1 MQPPQIAGKCRAP
14 IHGVTASQG
23 NERIP
28 FGRQHQSTTEGMT
41 GIPYLGHQNSENPQE
56 EEPLMPGVYMVTD
69 SSCDLEQGDIDPFNI
84 EIVPL
89 TIRFGSE
96 EFTDRQD
103 LSVEDFYQR
112 MAHTEELPQTAC
124 PSPGAFEQAFRNARD
139 AGAEAVVCLTI
150 SSDLSTT
157 FQSALTAAARC
168 EGRMVIHV
176 IDSRTVSSGL
186 GTLVIEGGRVAAEGA
201 DFDAVVR
208 RLSDLIARTHVF
220 AALNTL
226 ENLKK
231 GGRIGGAKA
240 MVGSLL
246 SIKPVIDLTDGVVH
260 EAGKAR
266 TRKRA
271 LQMLYERMDAAGVV
285 EHVAV
290 MQCGAPDIDEFLD
303 LIAPRFPRETIR
315 IGTLGAVVG
324 VHGGAQMIG
333 VSFIAS
339 A

>member
-1 MQPPQIAGKCRAP
+1 
-14 IHGVTASQG
+14 
-23 NERIP
+23 
-28 FGRQHQSTTEGMT
+28 
-41 GIPYLGHQNSENPQE
+41 
-56 EEPLMPGVYMVTD
+56 MPGVFVVTD
-69 SSCDLEQGDIDPFNI
+69 SSCDLEQDDVDSFNI

-89 TIRFGSE
+89 TIRFGKE

-103 LSVEDFYQR
+103 LSVDDFYQR
-112 MAHTEELPQTAC
+112 MADTDDLPQTAC

-139 AGAEAVVCLTI
+139 ADAEGVVCLTI

-157 FQSALTAAARC
+157 FQSALTAAATF
-168 EGRMVIHV
+168 EGRMVVHV

-186 GTLVIEGGRVAAEGA
+186 GTLVLEAAKVAAEGA
-201 DFDAVVR
+201 DSGTVVR
-208 RLSDLIARTHVF
+208 RISDLIPRTHVV

-231 GGRIGGAKA
+231 GGRIGGATA

-246 SIKPVIDLTDGVVH
+246 SIKPVIDLTGGVVH

-271 LQMLYERMDAAGVV
+271 LHMLYERLGAAGPI

-290 MQCGAPDIDEFLD
+290 MHCGAPDIEQFLD

-315 IGTLGAVVG
+315 VGTLGAVVG

-333 VSFIAS
+333 VSWIAS

>member
-1 MQPPQIAGKCRAP
+1 MAG
-14 IHGVTASQG
+14 V
-23 NERIP
+23 
-28 FGRQHQSTTEGMT
+28 F
-41 GIPYLGHQNSENPQE
+41 
-56 EEPLMPGVYMVTD
+56 VVTD
-69 SSCDLEQGDIDPFNI
+69 SSCDLEQDEIDQHNI

-103 LSVEDFYQR
+103 LSVEDFYER
-112 MAHTEELPQTAC
+112 MAQTEDLPQTAC
-124 PSPGAFEQAFRNARD
+124 PSPGAFEQAFGNACE

-157 FQSALTAAARC
+157 FQSALTAAAAC
-168 EGRMVIHV
+168 KGRIVVHV
-176 IDSRTVSSGL
+176 IDSRTLSSGL
-186 GTLVIEGGRVAAEGA
+186 GTLVLEAAKVAAGA
-201 DFDAVVR
+201 DIDAVLSRVR
-208 RLSDLIARTHVF
+208 DLIPRTHVL

-231 GGRIGGAKA
+231 GGRIGGATA

-246 SIKPVIDLTDGVVH
+246 SIKPVIDLSGGVVH

-271 LQMLYERMDAAGVV
+271 LGMLYERLCAAGPI

-290 MQCGAPDIDEFLD
+290 MHCGAPDIDQFLD
-303 LIAPRFPRETIR
+303 LIAPHFTREAIR

-333 VSFIAS
+333 VSWIDA

>member
-1 MQPPQIAGKCRAP
+1 
-14 IHGVTASQG
+14 
-23 NERIP
+23 
-28 FGRQHQSTTEGMT
+28 
-41 GIPYLGHQNSENPQE
+41 
-56 EEPLMPGVYMVTD
+56 MPGVFVVTD
-69 SSCDLEQGDIDPFNI
+69 SSCDLEQDDIDPFNI

-103 LSVEDFYQR
+103 LSVEDFYLR
-112 MAHTEELPQTAC
+112 MANAEELPQTAC
-124 PSPGAFEQAFRNARD
+124 PPPGAFEHAFRNARD

-157 FQSALTAAARC
+157 FQSALTAAASFESLC
-168 EGRMVIHV
+168 PVHV
-176 IDSRTVSSGL
+176 IDSRSVSSGL
-186 GTLVIEGGRVAAEGA
+186 GTLVIEAGRVAAEGA
-201 DFDAVVR
+201 DIDTVLRQVGG
-208 RLSDLIARTHVF
+208 LIPRTHVV
-220 AALNTL
+220 AVLNTL

-231 GGRIGGAKA
+231 GGRIGGATA

-246 SIKPVIDLTDGVVH
+246 SIKPVIDLSGGVVH

-271 LQMLYERMDAAGVV
+271 LQMLYERMDAAGPI

-290 MQCGAPDIDEFLD
+290 MHCGAQDIEQFLD
-303 LIAPRFPRETIR
+303 LIAPRFPRAALR

-324 VHGGAQMIG
+324 VHGGAEMIG
-333 VSFIAS
+333 VSWIA
-339 A
+339 AA

>member
-1 MQPPQIAGKCRAP
+1 
-14 IHGVTASQG
+14 
-23 NERIP
+23 
-28 FGRQHQSTTEGMT
+28 
-41 GIPYLGHQNSENPQE
+41 LGHQNGEDPKE
-56 EEPLMPGVYMVTD
+56 EEALMPGVFVVTD
-69 SSCDLEQGDIDPFNI
+69 SSCDLDQDEIDPFNI

-103 LSVEDFYQR
+103 LSVEAFYQR
-112 MAHTEELPQTAC
+112 MANTEDLPQTAC
-124 PSPGAFEQAFRNARD
+124 PSPGAFEQAFHNARD

-157 FQSALTAAARC
+157 FQSALTAAATFER
-168 EGRMVIHV
+168 GMVVHV
-176 IDSRTVSSGL
+176 LDSRTVSSGL
-186 GTLVIEGGRVAAEGA
+186 GTLVIEAGKVAAGGA
-201 DFDAVVR
+201 DIATVLR
-208 RLSDLIARTHVF
+208 RVSDLIPRTHVL

-231 GGRIGGAKA
+231 GGRIGSATA

-246 SIKPVIDLTDGVVH
+246 SIKPVIDLSGGVVH

-271 LQMLYERMDAAGVV
+271 LQMLYERMGAANLI
-285 EHVAV
+285 EHIAV
-290 MQCGAPDIDEFLD
+290 MQCGAPDIDQFLD
-303 LIAPRFPRETIR
+303 LIAPRFPRKDIR

-333 VSFIAS
+333 VSWIAT

>member
-1 MQPPQIAGKCRAP
+1 
-14 IHGVTASQG
+14 
-23 NERIP
+23 
-28 FGRQHQSTTEGMT
+28 
-41 GIPYLGHQNSENPQE
+41 
-56 EEPLMPGVYMVTD
+56 MPGVFVVTD
-69 SSCDLEQGDIDPFNI
+69 SSCDLEQDDVDSFNI

-96 EFTDRQD
+96 EFADRQD

-112 MAHTEELPQTAC
+112 MAETEDLPQTAC
-124 PSPGAFEQAFRNARD
+124 PSPGAFEEAFRNAKD
-139 AGAEAVVCLTI
+139 ADAVVCLTI

-157 FQSALTAAARC
+157 FQSALTAAATF
-168 EGRMVIHV
+168 EGRKVVHV

-186 GTLVIEGGRVAAEGA
+186 GTLVIEAAKLAAEGA
-201 DFDAVVR
+201 DIGTVLGRV
-208 RLSDLIARTHVF
+208 SDLIPRTHVL

-231 GGRIGGAKA
+231 GGRIGGATA

-246 SIKPVIDLTDGVVH
+246 SIKPVIDLSGGVVH

-271 LQMLYERMDAAGVV
+271 LQMLYERMGAAGLID
-285 EHVAV
+285 HVAV
-290 MQCGAPDIDEFLD
+290 MHCGAPDIDQFLD
-303 LIAPRFPRETIR
+303 LIAPRFPREAIR

-333 VSFIAS
+333 VSWIGPA
-339 A
+339 

>member
-1 MQPPQIAGKCRAP
+1 
-14 IHGVTASQG
+14 
-23 NERIP
+23 
-28 FGRQHQSTTEGMT
+28 MT
-41 GIPYLGHQNSENPQE
+41 IYE
-56 EEPLMPGVYMVTD
+56 EEAFVPGVFVVTD
-69 SSCDLEQGDIDPFNI
+69 SSCDLEQHDIDPFRI

-112 MAHTEELPQTAC
+112 MADSEDLPETAC

-139 AGAEAVVCLTI
+139 ADADAVVCLTI

-157 FQSALTAAARC
+157 FQSALTAAATF
-168 EGRMVIHV
+168 EGQFVVHV
-176 IDSRTVSSGL
+176 VDSRTVSSGL
-186 GTLVIEGGRVAAEGA
+186 GTLVIEAGKVAAEGA
-201 DFDAVVR
+201 DVDAVLSRV
-208 RLSDLIARTHVF
+208 SDLIPRTHVY

-246 SIKPVIDLTDGVVH
+246 SIKPVIDLSGGVVH
-260 EAGKAR
+260 ESGKAR
-266 TRKRA
+266 TRRRA
-271 LQMLYERMDAAGVV
+271 LQLLDEVMRTAGPID
-285 EHVAV
+285 HVAV
-290 MQCGAPDIDEFLD
+290 MHCGAPDIDQFLD
-303 LIAPRFPRETIR
+303 LISPHCPRKDLR

-333 VSFIAS
+333 VSWIA
-339 A
+339 AT

>member
-1 MQPPQIAGKCRAP
+1 
-14 IHGVTASQG
+14 
-23 NERIP
+23 
-28 FGRQHQSTTEGMT
+28 
-41 GIPYLGHQNSENPQE
+41 
-56 EEPLMPGVYMVTD
+56 MPGVFVVTD
-69 SSCDLEQGDIDPFNI
+69 SSCDLEQEDIDPFNI

-112 MAHTEELPQTAC
+112 MANTEDLPQTAC
-124 PSPGAFEQAFRNARD
+124 PSPGAFEQAFRNACD
-139 AGAEAVVCLTI
+139 VGADAVVCLTI
-150 SSDLSTT
+150 SSELSTT
-157 FQSALTAAARC
+157 FQSALTAAAAFD
-168 EGRMVIHV
+168 GRMVTHV

-186 GTLVIEGGRVAAEGA
+186 GTLVIEAAKVAAEGA
-201 DFDAVVR
+201 DIDTVLR
-208 RLSDLIARTHVF
+208 RVSDLISRTHVI

-226 ENLKK
+226 ENLRK
-231 GGRIGGAKA
+231 GGRIGGATA

-246 SIKPVIDLTDGVVH
+246 SIKPVIDLTGGVVH

-271 LQMLYERMDAAGVV
+271 LQMLFERMGAAGLI

-290 MQCGAPDIDEFLD
+290 MHCGAPDIDQFLD
-303 LIAPRFPRETIR
+303 LIAPRFSRAAIR

-333 VSFIAS
+333 VSWIAT

>member
-1 MQPPQIAGKCRAP
+1 
-14 IHGVTASQG
+14 
-23 NERIP
+23 
-28 FGRQHQSTTEGMT
+28 
-41 GIPYLGHQNSENPQE
+41 
-56 EEPLMPGVYMVTD
+56 MPGVFVVTD
-69 SSCDLEQGDIDPFNI
+69 SSCDLEQDDIDSFNI
-84 EIVPL
+84 DIVPL

-96 EFTDRQD
+96 EFADRQD
-103 LSVEDFYQR
+103 LSVEDFYRR
-112 MAHTEELPQTAC
+112 MAETEDLPQTAC
-124 PSPGAFEQAFRNARD
+124 PSPGAFEEAFRD
-139 AGAEAVVCLTI
+139 AKDADAVLCLTI

-157 FQSALTAAARC
+157 FQSALTAAATF
-168 EGRMVIHV
+168 EGRKVVHV

-186 GTLVIEGGRVAAEGA
+186 GTLVIEAAKLAAEGA
-201 DFDAVVR
+201 DIGTVLR
-208 RLSDLIARTHVF
+208 RVSDLIPRTHVL

-231 GGRIGGAKA
+231 GGRIGGATA

-246 SIKPVIDLTDGVVH
+246 SIKPVIDLSGGVVH

-271 LQMLYERMDAAGVV
+271 LQMLYERMGAAGLID
-285 EHVAV
+285 HVAV
-290 MQCGAPDIDEFLD
+290 MHCGAPDIDQFLD
-303 LIAPRFPRETIR
+303 LIAPRFPREAIR

-333 VSFIAS
+333 VSWIGA